1 MRLCDVA
8 EKSKMIRIK
17 IYSLCLVLVYGPAMR
32 DLFFAQHYLKYKP
45 ASPKRKLPMLFYKTT

>member
-8 EKSKMIRIK
+8 EKSKMIPIK

-32 DLFFAQHYLKYKP
+32 DLFFALHYLKYKP
-45 ASPKRKLPMLFYKTT
+45 GLPKRKLPMLF